1 VTHGSES
8 ALVPTFLVV
17 VKPFSIVEI
26 DEENVCLVGTVANT
40 IGQLLQSQTVNL
52 NIPLTQEI
60 FDEAEGHFLGL
71 GIFPTICGVRFGVYR
86 VF

>member
-1 VTHGSES
+1 MRRTFVWWG
-8 ALVPTFLVV
+8 LVLLSYLVSYSN
-17 VKPFSIVEI
+17 P
-26 DEENVCLVGTVANT
+26 NVD
-40 IGQLLQSQTVNL
+40 L

-71 GIFPTICGVRFGVYR
+71 SILPTISGVRWGVYR

>member
-1 VTHGSES
+1 MRRTFVWWG
-8 ALVPTFLVV
+8 LVLIPLVSYFNPPIPTV
-17 VKPFSIVEI
+17 
-26 DEENVCLVGTVANT
+26 D
-40 IGQLLQSQTVNL
+40 L

-71 GIFPTICGVRFGVYR
+71 GIFPTICGVRLGVYR